1 MTSLT
6 RMPDEDPNRRRSQ
19 TPAPTVREVAT
30 VLFRRWRVFVW
41 TAGLVLVAA
50 VLYLLTGARY
60 EAEMKVLVRPG
71 RADAPVSA
79 QENAPLD
86 LTRLEITEEELNSE
100 VELLQDE
107 SVLRRVVE
115 ENKLG
120 GRDWLH
126 FLRLNEGH
134 AERVERAARR
144 LAKKLKVEAVKKTNL
159 ITVKYPSEDPQLAA
173 KVLQSLADA
182 YVEKHAVVHRPGGEV
197 HFFEKQTSE
206 SRHQLEQ
213 AQQELLEFMTRRE
226 VVVAAQER
234 DMALQRLSAA
244 DANYHETRV
253 ELAETRER
261 VRELETQLKDL
272 PERTTT
278 LIRSADNPEVLAALK
293 STLLGLQVKRVELL
307 TKFEPAHPLVQEVEQ
322 QIAQT
327 QAAIATENQNPVRD
341 ETTDKNTHY
350 EWARSELQRAQ
361 VQLRGLEA
369 RAAATGAQ
377 ETEYRAMAR
386 RLGEDA
392 IAQDDLVNTEHAAE
406 DNYLLYVKK
415 KEAARM
421 ADALDERGIVNV
433 AIAEQPVAPALPR
446 WSSWAVLA
454 VGLAAGSVAGTGAAF
469 AAEHIDA
476 GFHTPDDV
484 LAYLDAPVLASLPR
498 PARGRLPA

>member
-1 MTSLT
+1 
-6 RMPDEDPNRRRSQ
+6 MPDEDLNRRRSQ
-19 TPAPTVREVAT
+19 TPAPTVREVAA

-41 TAGLVLVAA
+41 TSGLLLTVA
-50 VLYLLTGARY
+50 VLYLLAGARY
-60 EAEMKVLVRPG
+60 EAEMKILVRPG

-115 ENKLG
+115 EIGLG

-144 LAKKLKVEAVKKTNL
+144 LGKKLKVEAVKKTNL
-159 ITVKYPSEDPQLAA
+159 ITVKYASEDPRTAA
-173 KVLQSLADA
+173 RVLQSLADA
-182 YVEKHAVVHRPGGEV
+182 YVEKHAIVHRPNGEL
-197 HFFEKQTSE
+197 HFFEKQTGE
-206 SRHQLEQ
+206 SRQQLEEV
-213 AQQELLEFMTRRE
+213 QQKLLDFMGQHE
-226 VVVAAQER
+226 VVVAGQER
-234 DMALQRLSAA
+234 DMALQRLSVV
-244 DANYHETRV
+244 DASNHEARV
-253 ELAETRER
+253 ELAETKER
-261 VRELETQLKDL
+261 VRELENQLKDL

-278 LIRSADNPEVLAALK
+278 QIRSADNPEVLAALK
-293 STLLGLQVKRVELL
+293 STLIGLQVKRVELL

-322 QIAQT
+322 QITQT
-327 QAAIATENQNPVRD
+327 QAAISAENQAPVRD
-341 ETTDKNTHY
+341 ETTDKDTHY
-350 EWARSELQRAQ
+350 EWAKSELQRAQ
-361 VQLRGLEA
+361 VQLKGLEA
-369 RAAATGAQ
+369 RAAATGTQ
-377 ETEYRAMAR
+377 EVEYRAMAR

-406 DNYLLYVKK
+406 YNYLLYVKK

-446 WSSWAVLA
+446 WSAWTVLA

-469 AAEHIDA
+469 AADHVDA

-498 PARGRLPA
+498 SAQRRLPA

>member
-1 MTSLT
+1 M
-6 RMPDEDPNRRRSQ
+6 
-19 TPAPTVREVAT
+19 
-30 VLFRRWRVFVW
+30 LFRRWRVFVW
-41 TAGLVLVAA
+41 TAGLVLAAA
-50 VLYLLTGARY
+50 VLYLFAGARY

-144 LAKKLKVEAVKKTNL
+144 LAKKLKVEPVKKTNL

-182 YVEKHAVVHRPGGEV
+182 YVEKHTVVHRPGGEV

-206 SRHQLEQ
+206 SRRQLEE
-213 AQQELLEFMTRRE
+213 AQQKLLDFMTRHE

-234 DMALQRLSAA
+234 DMALQRLSAV

-278 LIRSADNPEVLAALK
+278 QIRSADNPEVLAALK

-307 TKFEPAHPLVQEVEQ
+307 TKFEPTHPLVQEVEQ

-327 QAAIATENQNPVRD
+327 QAAITTENRQPVRD

-350 EWARSELQRAQ
+350 EWAKSELQRAQ

-377 ETEYRAMAR
+377 EAEYRSMAR

-392 IAQDDLVNTEHAAE
+392 IAQDDLVRTEHVAE

-446 WSSWAVLA
+446 WSTWAVLA
-454 VGLAAGSVAGTGAAF
+454 VGLAVGSVAGTGAAF
-469 AAEHIDA
+469 AVDHVDA